1 MTSRRRRN
9 GAISRRLSLSDD
21 DDDGWMDGWMEI
33 RACLRCENVNMSV
46 AHVADTWLTRGW
58 GMKRGQL
65 GESLLSFAG
74 HNHRIAAT

>member
-1 MTSRRRRN
+1 
-9 GAISRRLSLSDD
+9 
-21 DDDGWMDGWMEI
+21 MEI